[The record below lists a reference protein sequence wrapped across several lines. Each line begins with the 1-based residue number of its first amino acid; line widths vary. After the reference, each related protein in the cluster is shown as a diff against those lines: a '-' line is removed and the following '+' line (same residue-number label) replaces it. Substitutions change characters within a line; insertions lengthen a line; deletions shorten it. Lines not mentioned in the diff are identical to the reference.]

1 MRKGERDSK
10 KVEARAG
17 GKKISVETNDS
28 SLYSVCWIKNSDKAS
43 LSIIS
48 PGDYVTPGD
57 YVKREWDK
65 IETITT
71 IRKVLGPLKPTGF
84 PCPGGTI
91 ESSPTFSTL
100 GDEFHIASVAKG
112 RLN

>member
-48 PGDYVTPGD
+48 PGDYV
-57 YVKREWDK
+57 KREWDK
-65 IETITT
+65 IKTITT

-100 GDEFHIASVAKG
+100 GNEFHIASVAKG

>member
-48 PGDYVTPGD
+48 PGDYV
-57 YVKREWDK
+57 KREWDK

-100 GDEFHIASVAKG
+100 GNEFHIASVAKG